1 MSLLIVCQPTQ
12 HQLSLM
18 LLFHSQITKEQLD
31 LDLLLSFLLCNS
43 LSYLLF
49 FSLPSFKLKKII
61 KCLQLRRV
69 LIDSQLF
76 IAFGRLMNLETF
88 TDIMVWDDYQSNAL
102 EVKCEKFDVSGWHQW
117 SITLH
122 TFYIPTPKRFKLY
135 YNIS

>member
-12 HQLSLM
+12 RQLSLM
-18 LLFHSQITKEQLD
+18 FLFHSQITKEQLD

-88 TDIMVWDDYQSNAL
+88 TDIMV
-102 EVKCEKFDVSGWHQW
+102 
-117 SITLH
+117 
-122 TFYIPTPKRFKLY
+122 
-135 YNIS
+135 